1 MVKVQNNKS
10 EVERQSHHSAR
21 LLLDLARTHEA
32 TEPERS
38 RVLVQQA
45 RALARA
51 NQDDAC
57 EAESL
62 YRLASLAHYDGQ
74 PGDAFALAVEARDF
88 AMAHDVTLVVAW
100 ALNLI
105 GLVHTNSG
113 NHSEALACCL
123 QALDCY
129 RGTGHRVD
137 EGNMLNTIASIY
149 HELGDTDR
157 AIVNYE
163 AAMNANAQLNRPDF
177 DAITLANVSSLR
189 AERGEFDVAIEIG
202 ERALALCRLHA
213 VGFLPEVLSA
223 LASAYGGRGDFD
235 QARTLLNAAMAM
247 LDASS
252 VSFDDAVRASVELSF
267 GQVEHSAKNESDA
280 IAHFCSAL
288 GLAEV
293 INAKPVAFSAHSA
306 LADLYK
312 GLGRFEEA
320 VYHLEAKFAINQSIF
335 NEGTDIRI
343 KTLQVAHEAEE
354 SRQQAEIL
362 RLRTSELEGL
372 VRGRTTELEQFQL

>member
-1 MVKVQNNKS
+1 VTKVQANNT
-10 EVERQSHHSAR
+10 EVERQTHHSAR

-51 NQDDAC
+51 NQDAVC

-74 PGDAFALAVEARDF
+74 PGDAFALAVEARDY
-88 AMAHDVTLVVAW
+88 AMAHDVPLVVAW
-100 ALNLI
+100 SLSLI
-105 GLVHTNSG
+105 GLVHSNSG
-113 NHSEALACCL
+113 NHSEALSCSL

-189 AERGEFDVAIEIG
+189 AERGEFDIAIEIG
-202 ERALALCRLHA
+202 ERALAT
-213 VGFLPEVLSA
+213 LPHSCGWI
-223 LASAYGGRGDFD
+223 LA
-235 QARTLLNAAMAM
+235 
-247 LDASS
+247 
-252 VSFDDAVRASVELSF
+252 
-267 GQVEHSAKNESDA
+267 
-280 IAHFCSAL
+280 
-288 GLAEV
+288 
-293 INAKPVAFSAHSA
+293 
-306 LADLYK
+306 
-312 GLGRFEEA
+312 
-320 VYHLEAKFAINQSIF
+320 
-335 NEGTDIRI
+335 
-343 KTLQVAHEAEE
+343 
-354 SRQQAEIL
+354 
-362 RLRTSELEGL
+362 
-372 VRGRTTELEQFQL
+372 